1 MKLHIEIFVHKNLI
15 AIDTYYLGFISMCN
29 GIIGAD
35 AIGLLVL
42 FTDCAKVIASGRA
55 LSYLGGD

>member
-1 MKLHIEIFVHKNLI
+1 MFIKILYLI
-15 AIDTYYLGFISMCN
+15 ATHTYYVGFISMCN

-35 AIGLLVL
+35 AIELLVL
-42 FTDCAKVIASGRA
+42 LTDCAKVIASGGV